1 MSMNQ
6 YDYLLGLI
14 KKRRTIRQFKPDP
27 VSDEYI
33 TKIIEVARWAPSA
46 FHTQPLEKR
55 IKHIL

>member
-1 MSMNQ
+1 MNQ